1 MDKEKYKRK
10 TNQPYN
16 ETSWEAT
23 VLGWIR
29 DTRPPSCCHG
39 ANVKVELQFAVEFGR
54 ARRLCQLNSKS
65 MLLLVL
71 EVFSKFTVQYVQ
83 NSTFIEIDFEV
94 FQETEASFFIFTDI
108 LNIPPVVRDDA
119 ASDCITAGEATFWR

>member
-1 MDKEKYKRK
+1 
-10 TNQPYN
+10 NQAYN
-16 ETSWEAT
+16 ETSWETT

-71 EVFSKFTVQYVQ
+71 EVFQELNRSG
-83 NSTFIEIDFEV
+83 TFIEIDLEV
-94 FQETEASFFIFTDI
+94 FQDYRWYTSTSTDAGAPFFIFTNI
-108 LNIPPVVRDDA
+108 LNIRPVVRDDA
-119 ASDCITAGEATFWR
+119 ASDCITAGEATFWRR

>member
-71 EVFSKFTVQYVQ
+71 EVFSKFDCPG
-83 NSTFIEIDFEV
+83 TFIEIDFEV

-108 LNIPPVVRDDA
+108 LNIRPVVRDDA
-119 ASDCITAGEATFWR
+119 ASDCITAGEATF